1 MLNALLGRER
11 AIVTDIAGTTR
22 DSLEEYVEVQGIML
36 KLIDTAGIRDTDDAV
51 ESIGVQK
58 SIEIAKGSDIILFVT
73 EAGRDLNDYEKS
85 LIDKFDKKQS
95 YHVGNKQIR

>member
-58 SIEIAKGSDIILFVT
+58 VSKLQKVAILYSLLPKREEISTITKNLLLINLIKTIL
-73 EAGRDLNDYEKS
+73 S
-85 LIDKFDKKQS
+85 CW
-95 YHVGNKQIR
+95 